1 MKAKKKCRSM
11 QKKLPQPIAE
21 KRLQKRQ
28 VAISGEDIAKDR
40 PKDHINK
47 AMLRAKKILFTAFC
61 LFKYN
66 MYIPR
71 NKASEQ
77 AAQNITERRIAV
89 IINILPCLCFSFL
102 LPVIASYISV
112 LL

>member
-1 MKAKKKCRSM
+1 
-11 QKKLPQPIAE
+11 
-21 KRLQKRQ
+21 
-28 VAISGEDIAKDR
+28 
-40 PKDHINK
+40 
-47 AMLRAKKILFTAFC
+47 MLRAKKILFTAFC

-89 IINILPCLCFSFL
+89 ISISFRAYVSHL
-102 LPVIASYISV
+102 LPVIASYISAFII
-112 LL
+112 LSFLFYE